1 MHLVVNG
8 RFLTQNVTG
17 VQRVAMNFTREL
29 TDRVADLQVFTPPLR
44 GLQDVQLPLR
54 VLPALKPYSL
64 FWEQIK
70 LPLALKKCDF
80 LLNFGNTAP
89 IFVENQAVMI
99 HDTAFMR
106 QPQWFSRSF
115 SFYYRAVIPQIVQKA
130 RFLMTVSRFSK
141 NEIIDCFNVNPEQI
155 IVLPLWL
162 DSVFSDE
169 IQKPIAEKKNYILS
183 VASVEPRKNYSGLL
197 KAFSQ
202 QKTNAT
208 LKLAGG
214 VSHHFASVDNKN
226 MDPRIQF
233 LGRMNDQ
240 QLVSLY
246 RDALFFC
253 SLSFYEGFGLPPL
266 EAMALGCPVLVSDIP
281 AHREVCGDA
290 VLYADPYDVDDI
302 ARKMRLMLE
311 NSGLRQELAEKGKI
325 RAENFNKQIALD
337 RLMHELKKI
346 S

>member
-29 TDRVADLQVFTPPLR
+29 ADRITDLRVFTPPLCS
-44 GLQDVQLPLR
+44 LQDVQLPLR

-70 LPLALKKCDF
+70 LPLALKKSDF

-89 IFVENQAVMI
+89 VFVKNQAVMI
-99 HDTAFMR
+99 HDMAFIR
-106 QPQWFSRSF
+106 QPKWFSRLF
-115 SFYYRAVIPQIVQKA
+115 SFYYRAVIPKIVRNA
-130 RFLMTVSRFSK
+130 CFLMTVSQFSK
-141 NEIIDCFNVNPEQI
+141 NEIIDCFNASPERI
-155 IVLPLWL
+155 VVLPLWL
-162 DSVFSDE
+162 DNVFSDE
-169 IQKPIAEKKNYILS
+169 IQKPIAEKRNYILS
-183 VASVEPRKNYSGLL
+183 VASVEPRKNYFGLL

-202 QKTNAT
+202 QKTNAI

-233 LGRMNDQ
+233 LGRRNDR

-246 RDALFFC
+246 REALFFC

-290 VLYADPYDVDDI
+290 VLYADPCDVDDI

-311 NSGLRQELAEKGKI
+311 NSGLRQELAEKGKM
-325 RAENFNKQIALD
+325 RAKIFNKQISFD
-337 RLMHELKKI
+337 CLMHELEKF

>member
-8 RFLTQNVTG
+8 RFLTQNITG
-17 VQRVAMNFTREL
+17 VQRVAMNFTKEL
-29 TDRVADLQVFTPPLR
+29 AGRVVDLQVFTPPFR
-44 GLQDVQLPLR
+44 GSEDSLLPLR

-70 LPLALKKCDF
+70 LPLTLKKCDF

-89 IFVENQAVMI
+89 IFVKNQAVMI
-99 HDTAFMR
+99 HDAAFMR
-106 QPQWFSRSF
+106 QPEWFSRSF
-115 SFYYRAVIPQIVQKA
+115 AFYYRVLIPQIVKRA
-130 RFLMTVSRFSK
+130 RFLMTVSQFSK
-141 NEIIDCFNVNPEQI
+141 DEIINCFGVDSERI
-155 IVLPLWL
+155 LVLPLWL
-162 DSVFSDE
+162 DSIFSSE
-169 IQKPIAEKKNYILS
+169 IQRPIAEKKKYILS
-183 VASVEPRKNYSGLL
+183 VASIEPRKNYSSLL

-202 QKTNAT
+202 QKTNVT

-214 VSHHFASVDNKN
+214 ATHHFASVDNKYI
-226 MDPRIQF
+226 DPCIQF

-246 RDALFFC
+246 RNALFFC

-290 VLYADPYDVDDI
+290 VLYADPYDIDDI
-302 ARKMRLMLE
+302 AQKMRLMLE
-311 NSGLRQELAEKGKI
+311 NSRLRQELAEKGKI
-325 RAENFNKQIALD
+325 RAKIFNKEISLD
-337 RLMHELKKI
+337 LLMHELEKF

>member
-8 RFLTQNVTG
+8 RFLTQNITG
-17 VQRVAMNFTREL
+17 VQRVAMNFTKEL
-29 TDRVADLQVFTPPLR
+29 ADRVVDLQVFTPPFS
-44 GLQDVQLPLR
+44 GSQDSRLPLR

-70 LPLALKKCDF
+70 LPMALKKYDF

-89 IFVENQAVMI
+89 IFVKNQAVMI
-99 HDTAFMR
+99 HDAAFMR
-106 QPQWFSRSF
+106 QPEWFSRSF
-115 SFYYRAVIPQIVQKA
+115 AFYYRVLIPQIVKKA
-130 RFLMTVSRFSK
+130 RFLMTVSQFSK
-141 NEIIDCFNVNPEQI
+141 DEIINCFGVDSERI
-155 IVLPLWL
+155 LVLPLWL
-162 DSVFSDE
+162 DGIFSNE

-183 VASVEPRKNYSGLL
+183 VASIEPRKNYSSLL

-202 QKTNAT
+202 QKTNVT

-214 VSHHFASVDNKN
+214 ATHHFASVDNKYI
-226 MDPRIQF
+226 DSRIQF

-246 RDALFFC
+246 RNALFFC
-253 SLSFYEGFGLPPL
+253 SLSFYEGFGLPAL

-290 VLYADPYDVDDI
+290 VLYADPYDIDDI
-302 ARKMRLMLE
+302 AQKMRLMLE

-325 RAENFNKQIALD
+325 RAKIFNKEISLD
-337 RLMHELKKI
+337 LLMHELEKF